1 VDGQADLARLAR
13 TSRIWFSPSIAR
25 LWYSSINFRHILA
38 LIPRTTSDQN
48 GSLINVRAVF
58 NLSATVFHAHCE
70 GNLSRR
76 VYTTDV

>member
-1 VDGQADLARLAR
+1 MNQALRLPEILDLICTQVDGQADLARLAR

-48 GSLINVRAVF
+48 GSLIN
-58 NLSATVFHAHCE
+58 
-70 GNLSRR
+70 
-76 VYTTDV
+76 